1 MKRLK
6 TYNFVLNKKFFAFT
20 LLVVIFF
27 ASLALCLFY
36 RLDAS
41 NYEIILKFIRFP
53 VVIRAIVSGATLAL
67 AGMFLQAISKNNLAD
82 PYLTGLSSG
91 AGLGIVVSMLFF
103 NSSHYS
109 LFGFTGAILTAFLVI
124 FLSGFSKFSITKLIL
139 IGLSVNLF
147 VGSIISFF
155 ILTNPQK
162 AYPMTLVLSGGFSSP
177 DSSEKFLLLLFL
189 AGIIICGVFTPILN
203 LLRLDERIVFTS
215 VAMRNKYNIIFVL
228 ISAFLTSISVYSIG
242 ILGFVGII
250 CPLLSKLLFG
260 CDARLLFFG
269 NIISGSALLLLSTF
283 ISQNGIFPLQIPL
296 GVVVAIVGVPFFV
309 FFLLKEGRL

>member
-6 TYNFVLNKKFFAFT
+6 TFSVNKKFLAFAV
-20 LLVVIFF
+20 LIVIFLV
-27 ASLALCLFY
+27 SLALCLFY
-36 RLDAS
+36 RLNVS
-41 NYEIILKFIRFP
+41 NYEVILKYIRIP
-53 VVIRAIVSGATLAL
+53 IVIRIIVSGAALAL
-67 AGMFLQAISKNNLAD
+67 AGMLLQAISKNNLAD

-91 AGLGIVVSMLFF
+91 AGLGIVISMVFF
-103 NSSHYS
+103 NSSYYS
-109 LFGFTGAILTAFLVI
+109 LFGFIGAILTAFLVI

-162 AYPMTLVLSGGFSSP
+162 AYLMTLVLSGGFSSP

-189 AGIIICGVFTPILN
+189 AGIIICGIFIPVLN
-203 LLRLDERIVFTS
+203 LMRLDDRIVFS
-215 VAMRNKYNIIFVL
+215 SLVNRNKYNIIFVL

-250 CPLLSKLLFG
+250 CPLFCKLIFG
-260 CDARLLFFG
+260 YDARLLFFG
-269 NIISGSALLLLSTF
+269 NILSGSALLLLSNF
-283 ISQNGIFPLQIPL
+283 ISQNAIFPLQIPL
-296 GVVVAIVGVPFFV
+296 GVVIAIVGVPFFV
-309 FFLLKEGRL
+309 FFLLREGRL